1 MKRKQNE
8 NEINGI
14 FVLREGLSETV
25 DAPSKTTK
33 MLEVLRW

>member
-8 NEINGI
+8 NEISGI
-14 FVLREGLSETV
+14 FVLREGLSETG

-33 MLEVLRW
+33 ILEALTL